1 MYLVDWQC
9 VIWWW
14 ILCVT
19 LQISDRQVWGVCV
32 MIMLQIHKN
41 EKEPN
46 NENLV
51 KPIMS
56 FFYLSPSMIPI
67 QHHSYNVDR
76 FGWRNLI
83 LHEFIFLNDVLHHWW
98 FSFVIVFSWHFQMIL
113 KKNSISCKPTMALI
127 SLKVHKIISLKSG
140 QIVIF

>member
-1 MYLVDWQC
+1 MQPHCKWFWYAPCNMSISAILHNHKAQDACKVITIFCLWPCMYLVDWRC

-19 LQISDRQVWGVCV
+19 LQISDWQVWGVCV
-32 MIMLQIHKN
+32 MIILQIHKN

-51 KPIMS
+51 RPIMS

-67 QHHSYNVDR
+67 KHRSYNIDR
-76 FGWRNLI
+76 FEWKNLI
-83 LHEFIFLNDVLHHWW
+83 LHEMFFFNDVLHHW
-98 FSFVIVFSWHFQMIL
+98 
-113 KKNSISCKPTMALI
+113 
-127 SLKVHKIISLKSG
+127 
-140 QIVIF
+140 

>member
-19 LQISDRQVWGVCV
+19 LQISDRQVWGVCL
-32 MIMLQIHKN
+32 MIILQIHKN
-41 EKEPN
+41 DKEPN

-51 KPIMS
+51 RSIMS

-67 QHHSYNVDR
+67 EHHSYNVDR

-83 LHEFIFLNDVLHHWW
+83 LHEMFF
-98 FSFVIVFSWHFQMIL
+98 
-113 KKNSISCKPTMALI
+113 
-127 SLKVHKIISLKSG
+127 
-140 QIVIF
+140 